1 MGPTKPDK
9 LLRRPFSDEPI
20 AKYGAETHIQPRARD
35 RHLQDRFDAPNV
47 EFECVSLPVPALSTT
62 CRVFE
67 RALLRPLDRP

>member
-35 RHLQDRFDAPNV
+35 RHFQDWSSETIVVR
-47 EFECVSLPVPALSTT
+47 LS
-62 CRVFE
+62 
-67 RALLRPLDRP
+67 